1 MLNNQFLKVKSS
13 LLDLEKDFKEL
24 KDEELKDGEEKIK
37 REREELFYKIVIVS
51 KDDTDRFEEQ
61 EVKKIRPIK
70 KNCYDLLIKQTMVRE
85 KKPKIIRDKLKD
97 KIIRDFSTL
106 FETEEQREA

>member
-1 MLNNQFLKVKSS
+1 MEKKKS
-13 LLDLEKDFKEL
+13 KE
-24 KDEELKDGEEKIK
+24 
-37 REREELFYKIVIVS
+37 REREELFYKIIIVS

-70 KNCYDLLIKQTMVRE
+70 KNCSDLLIKQTMVRE

-106 FETEEQREA
+106 FETEEQKEA